1 MLKSI
6 KSLVFLSFV
15 IVGVSLL
22 LVIFLGFRQYRLSNQ
37 YGEISALSERALFG
51 FNTIREQVTE
61 QLIGGDYGRIKASI
75 PDIEQLN
82 NTISQL
88 YDLKVIPAQYKLAM
102 ADSIDLSNLVIG
114 LRKLESADDKVAAG
128 LAVQQELR
136 SIGGNLM
143 KVDRII
149 TGQIRDSVIGFQLSV
164 IGTMGVLISCAS
176 FILIVLYKKAVRP
189 LLALSEQTG
198 QNQETQRSFQC
209 SSEAGSE
216 ILVFVDSVNRM
227 LEKSTLEAELIK
239 QARPDNVDLL
249 STTVNETT
257 NGLNAVI
264 NYAELLLESDSDQL
278 SEQQRE
284 MLTRIVENGERIGE
298 QWQNISRS
306 FNSSDRG

>member
-1 MLKSI
+1 MFKSI
-6 KSLVFLSFV
+6 RALVFLSFT
-15 IVGVSLL
+15 IVGVALL

-37 YGEISALSERALFG
+37 YSQISALSERALFG
-51 FNTIREQVTE
+51 FSTIREQVTE
-61 QLIGGDYGRIKASI
+61 QLIGGDYGRIKAAI

-88 YDLKVIPAQYKLAM
+88 YDVKVIPAQYKLAM
-102 ADSIDLSNLVIG
+102 ADSIDLSNLVIA
-114 LRKLESADDKVAAG
+114 LRKLDTAGDKETAG
-128 LAVQQELR
+128 LSVQQEMR

-189 LLALSEQTG
+189 LLELSEQTG
-198 QNQETQRSFQC
+198 QNQEQQNSFQC
-209 SSEAGSE
+209 SPEAGSE
-216 ILVFVDSVNRM
+216 ILRFVDSVNRM
-227 LEKSTLEAELIK
+227 LEKSATEVEALR
-239 QARPDNVDLL
+239 QAAPDKADLL

-264 NYAELLLESDSDQL
+264 NYAELLLESDAEQL
-278 SEQQRE
+278 SQQQRE
-284 MLTRIVENGERIGE
+284 MLTRIVENSERIGE
-298 QWQNISRS
+298 QWQNISRR
-306 FNSSDRG
+306 FDSSGH

>member
-6 KSLVFLSFV
+6 KSLVFLSFI

-22 LVIFLGFRQYRLSNQ
+22 LVIFMGFRQYRLSNQ

-51 FNTIREQVTE
+51 FSTIREQVTE
-61 QLIGGDYGRIKASI
+61 HLIGGDYGRIKASI

-88 YDLKVIPAQYKLAM
+88 YDVKVIPAQYKLAM

-114 LRKLESADDKVAAG
+114 LRKLDSADDKMTAG
-128 LAVQQELR
+128 LAVQQEMR

-149 TGQIRDSVIGFQLSV
+149 TGQIRDSVIAFQLSV

-189 LLALSEQTG
+189 LLELSKQTE
-198 QNQETQRSFQC
+198 QNQEVQRLFQC

-227 LEKSTLEAELIK
+227 LEKSALEAELLK
-239 QARPDNVDLL
+239 HAPPDDVDLL

-264 NYAELLLESDSDQL
+264 NYAELLLESDAEL
-278 SEQQRE
+278 LNEQQRD
-284 MLTRIVENGERIGE
+284 MLTRIIENGERIGE
-298 QWQNISRS
+298 QWQKISRIFITS
-306 FNSSDRG
+306 KQG